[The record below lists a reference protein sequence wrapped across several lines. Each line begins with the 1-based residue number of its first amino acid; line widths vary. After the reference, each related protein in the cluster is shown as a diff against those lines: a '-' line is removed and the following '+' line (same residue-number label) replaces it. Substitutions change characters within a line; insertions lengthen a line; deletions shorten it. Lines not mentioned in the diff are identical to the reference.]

1 MSLCFFSSM
10 IIDFKYISIFAQNK
24 INIPMKR
31 IVLLLIALLAVGC
44 SKSEEKQEDFS
55 QYKLN
60 VPEWLVGEWK
70 YSTGFITHD
79 FGFSKNDYLLSGND
93 KSFFE
98 DFWSRLVKE
107 GEYSYMDYKGYY
119 FISYATQT
127 KKYFKYSF
135 EMKEK
140 KCSFEFNGTIY
151 NLCNEENKNDRDI
164 RRIYEEVTEYG
175 TTIKKIYDDE
185 YTYKKVK

>member
-1 MSLCFFSSM
+1 M
-10 IIDFKYISIFAQNK
+10 IIDFKYIPTFAQNK
-24 INIPMKR
+24 TNIPMKR
-31 IVLLLIALLAVGC
+31 IVLLLMAVLAMGC
-44 SKSEEKQEDFS
+44 SKEEKEEDFS

-60 VPEWLVGEWK
+60 VPDWLVGEYK
-70 YSTGFITHD
+70 YSTGFTTHD
-79 FGFSKNDYLLSGND
+79 FGFSKNG

-98 DFWSRLVKE
+98 SFSSRLVKE
-107 GEYSYMDYKGYY
+107 GEYSYWNYKVYY

-127 KKYFKYSF
+127 KKYFKYTF
-135 EMKEK
+135 EMKDK
-140 KCSFEFNGTIY
+140 KCFFEFNGTTY

-175 TTIKKIYDDE
+175 ATIKKIYDDE

>member
-1 MSLCFFSSM
+1 
-10 IIDFKYISIFAQNK
+10 
-24 INIPMKR
+24 MKR

-44 SKSEEKQEDFS
+44 SKSEDKQEDFS

-79 FGFSKNDYLLSGND
+79 FGFSKNDYLLSGNG

>member
-1 MSLCFFSSM
+1 M
-10 IIDFKYISIFAQNK
+10 IIDFKYISTFAQNK
-24 INIPMKR
+24 TNIPMKR
-31 IVLLLIALLAVGC
+31 IVLLLMVVLAMGC
-44 SKSEEKQEDFS
+44 SKSEDKQEDFS
-55 QYKLN
+55 QYRLN
-60 VPEWLVGEWK
+60 VPEWLVGEYK
-70 YSTGFITHD
+70 YSTGFTTHD
-79 FGFSKNDYLLSGND
+79 FGFSKNDYLLSKNG

-98 DFWSRLVKE
+98 SFSSRLVKE

-119 FISYATQT
+119 FISYATHT

-140 KCSFEFNGTIY
+140 KCFFEFNGTTY

-175 TTIKKIYDDE
+175 ATIKKIYDDE

>member
-1 MSLCFFSSM
+1 M
-10 IIDFKYISIFAQNK
+10 IIDFKYIPIFAQNK
-24 INIPMKR
+24 TNIPMKR
-31 IVLLLIALLAVGC
+31 IVLLLMAVLAMGC

-60 VPEWLVGEWK
+60 VPDWLIGDYK
-70 YSTGFITHD
+70 YSSWGITYD
-79 FGFSKNDYLLSGND
+79 FGFSKNNYYFSHED
-93 KSFFE
+93 KRNFFE
-98 DFWSRLVKE
+98 MFKSRLVKE
-107 GEYSYMDYKGYY
+107 GEYSYWNYKVYY
-119 FISYATQT
+119 FISYATHT

-140 KCSFEFNGTIY
+140 KCSFEFNGTTY

-164 RRIYEEVTEYG
+164 RRVYEEVTEYG
-175 TTIKKIYDDE
+175 ATIKKIYDDE